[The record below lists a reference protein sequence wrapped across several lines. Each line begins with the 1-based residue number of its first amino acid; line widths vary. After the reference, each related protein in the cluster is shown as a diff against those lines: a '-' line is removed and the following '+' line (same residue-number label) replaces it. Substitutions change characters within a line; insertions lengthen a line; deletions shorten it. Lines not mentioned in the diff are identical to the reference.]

1 MFIGIDLGTTNSA
14 ITSFDGKEVRVWKD
28 PQQQTDVT
36 PSAIY
41 INKHGDKYYGWKAY
55 NNEPRAPENTAKL
68 FKRLMGSNT
77 KIRFES
83 SGIEMTPEEC
93 SAEILH
99 ELFGYL
105 PEEVRYDK
113 NTGTVITVPA
123 AFNQM
128 QKDATKQ
135 AAFQA
140 GINKVALIQEPVAAI
155 MSVARHQNINGLFVV
170 YDFGGGT
177 FDISIAER
185 TGSKI
190 NLLTNDGISFCG
202 GRDFDKLLFDNIV
215 VPWLYENFSLPEDFR
230 SNKKYSSL
238 LRMALWATEKAKIE
252 LSAKEFAT
260 LSLDES
266 EIHCSDENGK
276 EIGIRVLLDREQ
288 YNKLILPKID
298 ETIEKTRAVINNAG
312 LKPEDINHV
321 VFVGGPTQYKPLRD
335 YVSQQLGIAP
345 SIDLNPM
352 TAVSEGAANYAES
365 VHFETAKGGQKS
377 VKGILKSSNYG
388 LEFRYNARTSS
399 DKAKIAVVFQNAES
413 LDFIFNSV
421 DTGWVSGK
429 LRLTSGSFV
438 SVDLPNMG
446 ENRFRVRCFGESG
459 TEVKLEYSEI
469 VIVKTLINIGRI
481 PCAHSVGV
489 EIEDPISK
497 KPILDYLIRKD
508 DLLPKSGVVKYKTTK
523 RISAGSPESI
533 SFKLWEG
540 EIAEPIEYNRFIG
553 DIKIDGNSFDS
564 GFGII
569 PVGSTIECEYNFSD
583 SGNVDVKVTVPSV
596 GITLSDENFYN
607 RLSGQ
612 IDYAN
617 DSEEIIDDAQKVL
630 KKIEDMQE
638 NLYDDKLEESADK
651 LRKLLEESDNMNAE
665 DAQALFECTQTSKG
679 VVASFMR
686 DNQTAIFEKELE
698 EAEERLETFKDSGTP
713 AQIKQANQLLESA
726 RKAINANSPLAEK
739 YLNELNATIAQIMFN
754 NDEVYIAL
762 FYAMAENPQDF
773 TNPEL
778 YRRLI
783 AQGNM
788 CVQNND
794 LNGLKNT
801 IARLAQIRIVHK
813 GSDIEDMLK
822 RSGITK

>member
-14 ITSFDGKEVRVWKD
+14 ITSFDGKTVRVWKS
-28 PQQQTDVT
+28 PEQNDVT
-36 PSAIY
+36 PSVIY
-41 INKHGDKYYGWKAY
+41 INKRGGKVYGRSAY
-55 NNEPRAPENTAKL
+55 DNEPRDPENTAKL

-77 KIRFES
+77 KIRFER

-93 SAEILH
+93 SAEILRV
-99 ELFGYL
+99 LYDYL
-105 PEEVRYDK
+105 PEDIRTDK
-113 NTGTVITVPA
+113 KTGTVITVPA

-215 VPWLYENFSLPEDFR
+215 VPWLYDNFSLPEDFR
-230 SNKKYSSL
+230 ANKKYSSL
-238 LRMALWATEKAKIE
+238 LRMAIWATEKAKIE
-252 LSAKEFAT
+252 LSAKDSTAI
-260 LSLDES
+260 LLDEN
-266 EIHCSDENGK
+266 EIHCSDENQK
-276 EIGIRVLLDREQ
+276 EIYLEVPINREQ

-345 SIDLNPM
+345 SIDVNPM
-352 TAVSEGAANYAES
+352 TAVSEGAAIYAES
-365 VHFETAKGGQKS
+365 VNFETAKGGQKS

-399 DKAKIAVVFQNAES
+399 DKAKIAVVFQNTES

-421 DTGWVSGK
+421 DTGWASGK
-429 LRLTSGSFV
+429 LSLTSGSFV

-446 ENRFRVRCFGESG
+446 ENRFRVRCFGESNA
-459 TEVKLEYSEI
+459 EVKLENSEI

-489 EIEDPISK
+489 EIEDPPSK
-497 KPILDYLIRKD
+497 KPMLDYLIRKD
-508 DLLPKSGVVKYKTTK
+508 DLLPKSGIVKYKTTK

-540 EIAEPIEYNRFIG
+540 ETAEPIEYNRFIG
-553 DIKIDGNSFDS
+553 GIEIDGNSFDC
-564 GFGII
+564 GVI
-569 PVGSTIECEYNFSD
+569 PVGSTIECEYLFDN
-583 SGNVDVKVTVPSV
+583 SGNIEINVTVPSV
-596 GITLSDENFYN
+596 GITLRETNFYN
-607 RLSGQ
+607 RRSGQ
-612 IDYAN
+612 IDYES
-617 DSEEIIDDAQKVL
+617 DSNKIIDEAQGVL
-630 KKIEDMQE
+630 NKIEEMQE
-638 NLYDDKLEESADK
+638 NLYDEKLEESADK

-813 GSDIEDMLK
+813 GSDIENMLK
-822 RSGITK
+822 GSGITK